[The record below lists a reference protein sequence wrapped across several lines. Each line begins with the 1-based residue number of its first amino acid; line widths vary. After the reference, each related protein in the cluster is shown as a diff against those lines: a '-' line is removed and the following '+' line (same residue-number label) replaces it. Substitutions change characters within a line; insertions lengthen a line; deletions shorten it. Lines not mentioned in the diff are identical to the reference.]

1 MISVI
6 DKYNFL
12 RVSRKYSHLEIISYL
27 SFLLAT
33 SILPGRKEIVYD
45 CWLPKTSN
53 FIANGYVLHNSIEQ
67 DADLVLMLYR
77 QSYYAQESEDQSL
90 TDIIIAK
97 HRNGPIGS
105 IKLIFDSETASFGNI
120 IKF

>member
-1 MISVI
+1 
-6 DKYNFL
+6 
-12 RVSRKYSHLEIISYL
+12 
-27 SFLLAT
+27 
-33 SILPGRKEIVYD
+33 
-45 CWLPKTSN
+45 
-53 FIANGYVLHNSIEQ
+53 
-67 DADLVLMLYR
+67 MLYR
-77 QSYYAQESEDQSL
+77 QSYYAQESEDQNL